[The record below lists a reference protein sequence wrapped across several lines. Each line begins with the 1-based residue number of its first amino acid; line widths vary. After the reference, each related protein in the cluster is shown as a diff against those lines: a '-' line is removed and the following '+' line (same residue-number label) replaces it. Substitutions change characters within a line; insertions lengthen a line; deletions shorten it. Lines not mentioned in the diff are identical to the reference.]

1 MTTTT
6 DRRRGP
12 RGRIRYLCCTCGT
25 QRTASMNYHP
35 TPPSGVE
42 EPQGARWL
50 QWLKCET
57 CDAAGWHAG
66 LSSDHPALTVGGDHE
81 ENALTLRTWQSAPRR
96 SRRERVEGQPPAPG
110 FFVARWKNGT
120 GGTALSGGC
129 RGVGTRGHPAP
140 STVAWVRGH

>member
-35 TPPSGVE
+35 TPPTGVE

-81 ENALTLRTWQSAPRR
+81 EDLNRAHDRDRRRVNRLLLFRPMPTAGLPCAEGPRLAPAGRHARR
-96 SRRERVEGQPPAPG
+96 VAGDCRHGQ
-110 FFVARWKNGT
+110 
-120 GGTALSGGC
+120 
-129 RGVGTRGHPAP
+129 RGP
-140 STVAWVRGH
+140 